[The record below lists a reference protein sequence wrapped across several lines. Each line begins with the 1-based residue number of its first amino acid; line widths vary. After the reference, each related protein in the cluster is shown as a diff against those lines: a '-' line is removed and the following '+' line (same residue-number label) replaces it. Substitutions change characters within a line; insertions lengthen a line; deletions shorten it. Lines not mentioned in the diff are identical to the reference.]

1 MDVRKK
7 HKGSELDTNQK
18 QLTDNDKRY
27 YPVSDG
33 DDVQLTIVQ
42 QIVVIDN
49 VVASTFVLPSV
60 AEVKGL
66 SYDIS
71 ILNNAEYVDP
81 AAITLTDH
89 PSDAFND
96 SVSWGGPYTLD
107 TASDRI
113 VLKSNGTSWS
123 VTTNAIA

>member
-33 DDVQLTIVQ
+33 DAVQLTIVQ

-71 ILNNAEYVDP
+71 ILNDTI
-81 AAITLTDH
+81 AITLTDH
-89 PSDAFND
+89 PSDGFND
-96 SVSWGGPYTLD
+96 SVSWGGDYTLD
-107 TASDRI
+107 TASDRS

>member
-33 DDVQLTIVQ
+33 DAVQLTIVQ

-71 ILNNAEYVDP
+71 ILNDTI
-81 AAITLTDH
+81 AITLTDH
-89 PSDAFND
+89 PSDGFND
-96 SVSWGGPYTLD
+96 SVSWGGDYTLD

>member
-71 ILNNAEYVDP
+71 ILNDTI
-81 AAITLTDH
+81 AITLTDH

-96 SVSWGGPYTLD
+96 STSWGCDYTLD

>member
-71 ILNNAEYVDP
+71 ILNDTI
-81 AAITLTDH
+81 AITLTDH

-96 SVSWGGPYTLD
+96 SVR
-107 TASDRI
+107 DRRAH
-113 VLKSNGTSWS
+113 V
-123 VTTNAIA
+123 

>member
-1 MDVRKK
+1 MELRKK

-33 DDVQLTIVQ
+33 DAVQLTIVQ

-49 VVASTFVLPSV
+49 VVASTFVLPSI

-71 ILNNAEYVDP
+71 ILNDTI
-81 AAITLTDH
+81 AITLTDH
-89 PSDAFND
+89 PSDGFND
-96 SVSWGGPYTLD
+96 SVSWGGPYTLS

>member
-71 ILNNAEYVDP
+71 ILNDTI
-81 AAITLTDH
+81 AITLTDH

-96 SVSWGGPYTLD
+96 STSWGGDYTLD